1 MAAKVDLQALGHCT
15 FPGKRGE
22 AGGAPSKDSLWGVA
36 FIGGNLVTFGGRRG
50 GTMRFKS
57 VKKVDLPAAMTQFQ
71 EKQTGFPFSKKIDAR
86 YTDVTANAAE
96 YIPDLEKTLAAGYYA
111 AMKADKVNTRATAKK
126 VKEVAA
132 A

>member
-1 MAAKVDLQALGHCT
+1 MAAVVEIQALGHCT
-15 FPGKRGE
+15 FKGKRGE

-36 FIGGNLVTFGGRRG
+36 FIGGTLVKFFGRRG
-50 GTMRFKS
+50 GTMRFKTE
-57 VKKVDLPAAMTQFQ
+57 KKADLPAALTMFQ

-96 YIPDLEKTLAAGYYA
+96 YFPDTKTLSNAFYA
-111 AMKADKVNTRATAKK
+111 AQKVGKVNARATAKK
-126 VKEVAA
+126 AKEVAA